1 MMRLTKISPYGGRGE
16 ALAFDSLGFARHL
29 RDNGIPQGQ
38 SEALADAVRNF
49 VMVNL
54 ATQEDVLSVRQDLAN
69 ARNQLETSLA
79 NVRNQLEASLANARH
94 ELEASLANVRNEQ
107 QTSWANAKKELQ
119 TAIDNLALR
128 LTVRLGIMLAAGI
141 AALGAIVKLTQ

>member
-1 MMRLTKISPYGGRGE
+1 M
-16 ALAFDSLGFARHL
+16 ALAFDSLSFAQHL
-29 RDNGIPQGQ
+29 RDHGIPQGQ

-54 ATQEDVLSVRQDLAN
+54 ATQEDILSMRQDLAN

-79 NVRNQLEASLANARH
+79 N
-94 ELEASLANVRNEQ
+94 
-107 QTSWANAKKELQ
+107 AKQELQ

-128 LTVRLGIMLAAGI
+128 LTVRLGILLAAGI
-141 AALGAIVKLTQ
+141 AALGAIVKLSP

>member
-1 MMRLTKISPYGGRGE
+1 M
-16 ALAFDSLGFARHL
+16 ALAFDSLSFARYL
-29 RDNGIPQGQ
+29 RDHGIPQGQ

-54 ATQEDVLSVRQDLAN
+54 ATQEDILSVRQDLAN
-69 ARNQLETSLA
+69 AKQ
-79 NVRNQLEASLANARH
+79 
-94 ELEASLANVRNEQ
+94 EL
-107 QTSWANAKKELQ
+107 K

-141 AALGAIVKLTQ
+141 AALGAIVKLNF